1 MKFDILEM
9 KESHRSLILQMM
21 ETFYHSPAVAT
32 DGSTEIYQAD
42 ITACVSDSPY
52 AQGYIFFLDN
62 QAVGYGMLAKSFSTE
77 FGRPCIWIEDLYL
90 VPSARNQGLGSLF
103 LQKVRADFPEAILR
117 LEVEEENLP
126 AMHTYKKNG
135 YQTMDYTELYHIQDP
150 HH

>member
-52 AQGYIFFLDN
+52 AQGYIFF
-62 QAVGYGMLAKSFSTE
+62 G
-77 FGRPCIWIEDLYL
+77 
-90 VPSARNQGLGSLF
+90 
-103 LQKVRADFPEAILR
+103 
-117 LEVEEENLP
+117 
-126 AMHTYKKNG
+126 
-135 YQTMDYTELYHIQDP
+135 
-150 HH
+150 